1 MNVLL
6 STWHYRS
13 GWCIALEYAYC
24 SLEVDSQHHPKTPI
38 QRTHLRPIVISI
50 HSPGTLDDDLT
61 AILLERSRELGR
73 WDFASHGYPL
83 VFERDIIALNALLQ
97 ADGLFASVDAG
108 FAMPEQDGQ
117 AMKVE
122 KVSLRD
128 EAALARK
135 RTARQQTLW

>member
-1 MNVLL
+1 MDVL
-6 STWHYRS
+6 SSAWRYRS
-13 GWCIALEYAYC
+13 CWSIALEYAYC
-24 SLEVDSQHHPKTPI
+24 SLEVASQHTLQMPMR
-38 QRTHLRPIVISI
+38 RTHLGSIVISI
-50 HSPGTLDDDLT
+50 HSPCALDDDLT